1 MLLRKNNLS
10 PPLDKFLITPLNTIL
25 WKRWQDL
32 RKKFSAKFYIN
43 QLRVMRKIRALLLAR
58 GPKAHKLFWNLEVGN
73 NKRKIWIDIQEDN
86 SLYRNKKTKS
96 IVV

>member
-1 MLLRKNNLS
+1 METVAR
-10 PPLDKFLITPLNTIL
+10 T
-25 WKRWQDL
+25 
-32 RKKFSAKFYIN
+32 KFSAKFYLN
-43 QLRVMRKIRALLLAR
+43 QLRVKRKTRALLLAR

-86 SLYRNKKTKS
+86 SLYRNKKKS